1 MNALPAL
8 VTLIGW
14 EKIMYVTMI
23 ANVKI
28 PGTSYCLT
36 DLALQAIYNA
46 GYSIGC
52 ATFNAVWKK
61 KVKKT
66 PEDDLKE
73 MRAAIHKKM
82 LRKEDELAE
91 LIRTNAP
98 AKRIAFLEGEIHGLR
113 VSHNLVQ
120 NPLDDMEDWEMVENP
135 PNLPSPPEHPP
146 DKKA

>member
-8 VTLIGW
+8 ATLIGW
-14 EKIMYVTMI
+14 EKVMFVTMM

-36 DLALQAIYNA
+36 DLALQAIYSA

-61 KVKKT
+61 KVTKT

-73 MRAAIHKKM
+73 MRATIHQKLLKK
-82 LRKEDELAE
+82 EEELAE

-113 VSHNLVQ
+113 VSHNIAQ
-120 NPLDDMEDWEMVENP
+120 SPLLDMEDWEMVDLP
-135 PNLPSPPEHPP
+135 PPPERPP
-146 DKKA
+146 D